1 MLPKPQHLAP
11 EYGAQFQDQSVAD
24 AYPNRPPY
32 PAATFEALRDLVVG
46 TPRVVLD
53 VGCGTGDIARR
64 LAPLG
69 ERVDAVDISAA
80 MIAEGRRQPGG
91 DAPNLNWILAA
102 VEEAPLSPPYGLI
115 TAGESLHWLAW
126 EIVFPRFAEVLS
138 PDGVL
143 AIVGRDWDRS
153 AVVRERVFPIIGRYS
168 TNRDFR
174 PYNLITE
181 LTTRGLFE
189 QLGQHQIDPEPWLPT
204 IAEYIECRHSQ
215 NGLSRERMGRDA
227 DAFDAE
233 VRATLEE
240 LCREGV
246 IERRDD
252 RLVLAVAATITWGR
266 PLRP

>member
-1 MLPKPQHLAP
+1 MLPKPKHLGP

-32 PAATFEALRDLVVG
+32 PAAIFAALAELLPDASRA
-46 TPRVVLD
+46 VLD
-53 VGCGTGDIARR
+53 VGCGTGDVARP
-64 LAPLG
+64 LAPLVA
-69 ERVDAVDISAA
+69 RVDAVDVSEA
-80 MIAEGRRQPGG
+80 MIAQGRRQPGG
-91 DAPNLNWILAA
+91 DAPNLNWIHAT
-102 VEEAPLSPPYGLI
+102 VEEAALSPPYGLI

-126 EIVFPRFAEVLS
+126 EVVFPRFVEVLL

-143 AIVGRDWDRS
+143 AMIGRDWDTDP
-153 AVVRERVFPIIGRYS
+153 AREFPIIGRYS
-168 TNRDFR
+168 TNREFR
-174 PYNLITE
+174 PYNLVDE

-189 QLGQHQIDPEPWLPT
+189 QLGQRRVGPESWLPT

-215 NGLSRERMGRDA
+215 NGLSRERMGREA

-233 VRATLEE
+233 MRALLED

-246 IERRDD
+246 IECRDD
-252 RLVLAVAATITWGR
+252 RLVLAIEATITWGR